1 MKQHLTLTPSAVAV
15 VAVVALVVMCC
26 ALLTACQRA
35 EAPAAHGVI
44 QTGYPGQ
51 MTAGGGSSGEVMA
64 RTARPATDA
73 TYAGGTPGIAGGA
86 GGNTGGAETG
96 GTVQES
102 GQGPSHGVSQPSS
115 AGRPGATLQPG
126 DTGGAT
132 APAATEPGAPA
143 SNVAPQGPATRQTEN
158 K

>member
-1 MKQHLTLTPSAVAV
+1 MKRHLTLTAAAMLTSAV
-15 VAVVALVVMCC
+15 VVMCG
-26 ALLTACQRA
+26 ASLTACRRA
-35 EAPAAHGVI
+35 QEPAAHGVI
-44 QTGYPGQ
+44 QTRYPGQ
-51 MTAGGGSSGEVMA
+51 MTAGGASSGEVMA
-64 RTARPATDA
+64 RTARPTTDA
-73 TYAGGTPGIAGGA
+73 TYAGGTPGTAGGA
-86 GGNTGGAETG
+86 GGNTGGAEIG

-132 APAATEPGAPA
+132 APAANQPGAPA
-143 SNVAPQGPATRQTEN
+143 SNVGPQGPAKSQTEV

>member
-1 MKQHLTLTPSAVAV
+1 MKPLSMLTPAAMLTPAV
-15 VAVVALVVMCC
+15 VVMCC
-26 ALLTACQRA
+26 AWLAACQRDQ
-35 EAPAAHGVI
+35 APATHGVI

-51 MTAGGGSSGEVMA
+51 MAAGGGSSGEVMA
-64 RTARPATDA
+64 RTARPETDA
-73 TYAGGTPGIAGGA
+73 TYAGGTPGTAGGA

-126 DTGGAT
+126 DTGGTT
-132 APAATEPGAPA
+132 APAASEPGAPA
-143 SNVAPQGPATRQTEN
+143 SNVAPQGPATR
-158 K
+158 

>member
-1 MKQHLTLTPSAVAV
+1 MKRHPMSTSAV
-15 VAVVALVVMCC
+15 VAASVCC
-26 ALLTACQRA
+26 ALLGACRRA
-35 EAPAAHGVI
+35 EAPATHGVV
-44 QTGYPGQ
+44 QTKYPGQ

-64 RTARPATDA
+64 RTARPETDA
-73 TYAGGTPGIAGGA
+73 SYAGGTPGIAGGA

-102 GQGPSHGVSQPSS
+102 GQGPSRGVTQPAS

-126 DTGGAT
+126 DNGGAT
-132 APAATEPGAPA
+132 APAATQPTAPA
-143 SNVAPQGPATRQTEN
+143 SNAAPQGPATPRAEG

>member
-1 MKQHLTLTPSAVAV
+1 MKPFPI
-15 VAVVALVVMCC
+15 ALAAATVCC

-35 EAPAAHGVI
+35 DTPATHGVI

-64 RTARPATDA
+64 RTARPETDA
-73 TYAGGTPGIAGGA
+73 TYAGGTPGIAGGS

-102 GQGPSHGVSQPSS
+102 GQGPSQGVTQPAS

-132 APAATEPGAPA
+132 APAANQPGAPA
-143 SNVAPQGPATRQTEN
+143 SNAAAQGPATRQTEG

>member
-1 MKQHLTLTPSAVAV
+1 MKRHLTLTPSAVAV
-15 VAVVALVVMCC
+15 VVMFC
-26 ALLTACQRA
+26 ALLAACQRA

-51 MTAGGGSSGEVMA
+51 VTAGGGSSGEVMA
-64 RTARPATDA
+64 RTSRPATDA

-102 GQGPSHGVSQPSS
+102 GQGPSRGVSQPSS
-115 AGRPGATLQPG
+115 VGRPGTTLQPG

-132 APAATEPGAPA
+132 APAATDPGTPA
-143 SNVAPQGPATRQTEN
+143 SNVAPQGTTKVQTEV